1 MNLALVE
8 GLLEGIGKPAGRA
21 VMDPAPG
28 RCCVAITSKG
38 NQD

>member
-1 MNLALVE
+1 MNLALIQ
-8 GLLEGIGKPAGRA
+8 GLLEGVGEPARRA
-21 VMDPAPG
+21 VMDSAPG